1 MVFDEDNGN
10 ICCLFFI
17 KKHTFFVGV
26 YYNRLIDASLISTNN
41 MGLFYPG
48 VTAKVFMGK

>member
-10 ICCLFFI
+10 IFLSVFH

-26 YYNRLIDASLISTNN
+26 YYNRLIDASLMSTNN

-48 VTAKVFMGK
+48 VIA